1 MAVARISV
9 ANVLKSV
16 IFATNGDIVTL
27 ISRDDVGSVGC
38 RACFFELGSRRR
50 QLSAPG
56 GNMENKEKLLPEMSI
71 PSAEV
76 SLRKA
81 FLEFTDDDVA
91 VLEGVNGIATHYAD
105 SVIDDFYKHLLS
117 FEETRAFLA
126 DPAVLARVREMQ
138 KAYFTRLTQGNYDEA
153 YVADRIKIGRI
164 HERIGLPVKSYF
176 GMYCFYL
183 RAVLRRLRD
192 EYVEMPERAFSAFD
206 SLMKL
211 TFFDIG
217 LAIDTYIE
225 SREQTIQGQEEAI
238 RELSTPV
245 LLLRPGLLLLPI
257 IGLIDT
263 RRARQLTEQ
272 LLRSVRAN
280 RAMVVVI
287 DVTGVPSV
295 DTKVA
300 NHLVQ
305 TVEAAGLMGAV
316 SIVTGIA
323 PDIAQTMVRLGIDLR
338 RIRTVG
344 DLQSG

>member
-1 MAVARISV
+1 MAY
-9 ANVLKSV
+9 
-16 IFATNGDIVTL
+16 
-27 ISRDDVGSVGC
+27 
-38 RACFFELGSRRR
+38 E
-50 QLSAPG
+50 
-56 GNMENKEKLLPEMSI
+56 EKLFPETL
-71 PSAEV
+71 V
-76 SLRKA
+76 SVEEIRQRKD

-91 VLEGVNGIATHYAD
+91 VLAGVNGFAQRYAD
-105 SVIDDFYKHLLS
+105 SMIDEFYRHLLS
-117 FEETRAFLA
+117 FEETRAFFT
-126 DPAVLARVREMQ
+126 DPDVLAHVRNMQ
-138 KAYFTRLTQGNYDEA
+138 KAYFTRLTEGGYDQD
-153 YVADRIKIGRI
+153 YVANRVKIGVI
-164 HERIGLPVKSYF
+164 HERIGLPIKSYL

-183 RAVLRRLRD
+183 RTVFEHLQV
-192 EYVEMPERAFSAFD
+192 EYRETPEQAFTVFS

-217 LAIDTYIE
+217 LAIDTFIE
-225 SREQTIQGQEEAI
+225 SRERTIQGQQEAI

-272 LLRSVRAN
+272 LLHSVRSS
-280 RAMVVVI
+280 RAKVVVI

-305 TVEAAGLMGAV
+305 TVEAARLMGAV

-323 PDIAQTMVRLGIDLR
+323 PDIAQTMVRLGIDLI

-344 DLQSG
+344 DLQSGIEEAERLLGYTVVRSAGAESPDAKDCA

>member
-1 MAVARISV
+1 MPHKET
-9 ANVLKSV
+9 LLP
-16 IFATNGDIVTL
+16 GTL
-27 ISRDDVGSVGC
+27 IAS
-38 RACFFELGSRRR
+38 E
-50 QLSAPG
+50 
-56 GNMENKEKLLPEMSI
+56 
-71 PSAEV
+71 EV
-76 SLRKA
+76 RLRKA

-91 VLEGVNGIATHYAD
+91 ILESVNELAKRYAD
-105 SVIDDFYKHLLS
+105 PLIEDFYRHVLA
-117 FEETRAFLA
+117 FEETRAFFS
-126 DPAVLARVREMQ
+126 DPEVLAHVQNMQ
-138 KAYFTRLTQGNYDEA
+138 KAYFKRLTQGNYDQD
-153 YVADRIKIGRI
+153 YVANRVKIGVI

-183 RAVLRRLRD
+183 RAVLERLREECND
-192 EYVEMPERAFSAFD
+192 EPERAFTVFN

-211 TFFDIG
+211 TFFDMG

-225 SREQTIQGQEEAI
+225 SRERTIQGQQEAI

-257 IGLIDT
+257 IGLIDNQ
-263 RRARQLTEQ
+263 RARQLTEQ
-272 LLRSVRAN
+272 LLYSVRAN
-280 RAMVVVI
+280 RAKVVVI

-305 TVEAAGLMGAV
+305 AVEAARLMGAV

-323 PDIAQTMVRLGIDLR
+323 PDIAQTMVRLGIDLV

-344 DLQSG
+344 DLQNGIEEAERLLGYTVVKTGGPSAPDEKERP

>member
-1 MAVARISV
+1 MADEKI
-9 ANVLKSV
+9 L
-16 IFATNGDIVTL
+16 FPETL
-27 ISRDDVGSVGC
+27 LSDD
-38 RACFFELGSRRR
+38 EIR
-50 QLSAPG
+50 Q
-56 GNMENKEKLLPEMSI
+56 
-71 PSAEV
+71 
-76 SLRKA
+76 RKA

-91 VLEGVNGIATHYAD
+91 ALAGVNEFAERYAD
-105 SVIDDFYKHLLS
+105 SVIDVFYRHLLS
-117 FEETRAFLA
+117 FEETRAFFT
-126 DPAVLARVREMQ
+126 DPDVLAHVRNMQ
-138 KAYFTRLTQGNYDEA
+138 KAYFKRLTEGEYDQD
-153 YVADRIKIGRI
+153 YVANRVKIGAI
-164 HERIGLPVKSYF
+164 HERIGLPVKSYL

-183 RAVLRRLRD
+183 RSVFERLRV
-192 EYVEMPERAFSAFD
+192 EYKDTPERAATVFG

-217 LAIDTYIE
+217 LAIDTFIE
-225 SREQTIQGQEEAI
+225 SRERTIQGQQEAI

-272 LLRSVRAN
+272 LLHSVRSN
-280 RAMVVVI
+280 RAKVVVI

-305 TVEAAGLMGAV
+305 TVEAARLMGAV

-323 PDIAQTMVRLGIDLR
+323 PDIAQTMVRLGIDLM

-344 DLQSG
+344 DLQSGIEEAERLLGYTVVRSAVAENPDAKDGA

>member
-1 MAVARISV
+1 MA
-9 ANVLKSV
+9 NHE
-16 IFATNGDIVTL
+16 TL
-27 ISRDDVGSVGC
+27 PAETSISR
-38 RACFFELGSRRR
+38 E
-50 QLSAPG
+50 
-56 GNMENKEKLLPEMSI
+56 
-71 PSAEV
+71 EV
-76 SLRKA
+76 LRRKA
-81 FLEFTDDDVA
+81 FLEFTEDDVA
-91 VLEGVNGIATHYAD
+91 VLEGVNDLATQYAE
-105 SVIDDFYKHLLS
+105 SMIEDFYKHLMA
-117 FEETRAFLA
+117 FEETRTFFA
-126 DPAVLARVREMQ
+126 DPELLRHVKEMQ
-138 KAYFTRLTQGNYDEA
+138 KAYFMRLTQGHYDQE
-153 YVADRIKIGRI
+153 YVANRIRIGQV
-164 HERIGLPVKSYF
+164 HEHVGLPVKSYF

-183 RAVLRRLRD
+183 RAVLKRLRE
-192 EYVEMPERAFSAFD
+192 EYGEAPEQAFAIFN

-225 SREQTIQGQEEAI
+225 SRERTIEGQQEAI

-272 LLRSVRAN
+272 LLRSVRTN
-280 RAMVVVI
+280 RAAVVVI

-305 TVEAAGLMGAV
+305 TVEAARLMGAV
-316 SIVTGIA
+316 SIVSGIA
-323 PDIAQTMVRLGIDLR
+323 PEIAQTMVRLGIDLR

-344 DLQSG
+344 DLQSGIEEAERLLGYRVVKERPADGQGEKEGP

>member
-1 MAVARISV
+1 
-9 ANVLKSV
+9 
-16 IFATNGDIVTL
+16 
-27 ISRDDVGSVGC
+27 
-38 RACFFELGSRRR
+38 
-50 QLSAPG
+50 
-56 GNMENKEKLLPEMSI
+56 MENKETLLPEKSI
-71 PSAEV
+71 PSSEV

-91 VLEGVNGIATHYAD
+91 VLESVNEAATHYAD

-117 FEETRAFLA
+117 FDETRSFFA
-126 DPAVLARVREMQ
+126 DPAVLSHVRNMQ
-138 KAYFTRLTQGNYDEA
+138 KAYFKRLTQGNYDAE

-183 RAVLRRLRD
+183 RAVLKRLRD
-192 EYVEMPERAFSAFD
+192 EYKEMPEKAYNIFD

-225 SREQTIQGQEEAI
+225 SREETIQGQEEAI

-344 DLQSG
+344 DLQSGIEEAERLLGYSVVKNSDATSRCGKDGP

>member
-1 MAVARISV
+1 
-9 ANVLKSV
+9 
-16 IFATNGDIVTL
+16 
-27 ISRDDVGSVGC
+27 
-38 RACFFELGSRRR
+38 
-50 QLSAPG
+50 
-56 GNMENKEKLLPEMSI
+56 MENKQTLLPEMSI

-91 VLEGVNGIATHYAD
+91 ILEGVNGVAARYAD
-105 SVIDDFYKHLLS
+105 SVIEDFYQHLLA
-117 FEETRAFLA
+117 FEETRVFLE
-126 DPAVLARVREMQ
+126 DPEVLARVREMQ
-138 KAYFTRLTQGNYDEA
+138 KAYFTRLTQGNYEQE

-183 RAVLRRLRD
+183 RSVFKRLREAYQD
-192 EYVEMPERAFSAFD
+192 TPEQALGVFD

-211 TFFDIG
+211 TFFDMG

-316 SIVTGIA
+316 SILTGIA
-323 PDIAQTMVRLGIDLR
+323 PDIAQTLVRLGIDLR

-344 DLQSG
+344 DLQSGIEEAERLLGYTVVKNRDANGRCAKDGT

>member
-1 MAVARISV
+1 MASHETLLTEASIS
-9 ANVLKSV
+9 SEE
-16 IFATNGDIVTL
+16 IQ
-27 ISRDDVGSVGC
+27 R
-38 RACFFELGSRRR
+38 
-50 QLSAPG
+50 
-56 GNMENKEKLLPEMSI
+56 
-71 PSAEV
+71 
-76 SLRKA
+76 RKA
-81 FLEFTDDDVA
+81 FLEFTEQDVA
-91 VLEGVNGIATHYAD
+91 MLEGINDLATQYAE
-105 SVIDDFYKHLLS
+105 SMIEDFYRHLMA
-117 FEETRAFLA
+117 FDETRAFFA
-126 DPAVLARVREMQ
+126 DANLLRHVKELQ
-138 KAYFTRLTQGNYDEA
+138 KAYFMRLTQGHYDQDYIA
-153 YVADRIKIGRI
+153 NRIRIGQV
-164 HERIGLPVKSYF
+164 HEHVGLPVKSYL

-183 RAVLRRLRD
+183 RAVLKRLR
-192 EYVEMPERAFSAFD
+192 EEFGEAPERAFAVFN

-217 LAIDTYIE
+217 LALDTYIE
-225 SREQTIQGQEEAI
+225 SRERTIQGQQEAI

-280 RAMVVVI
+280 RATVVVI

-305 TVEAAGLMGAV
+305 TVEAARLMGAV
-316 SIVTGIA
+316 SIVSGIA

-344 DLQSG
+344 DLQGGIEEAEHLLGYRVVKEGGPDAQDARVGP

>member
-1 MAVARISV
+1 MA
-9 ANVLKSV
+9 NHE
-16 IFATNGDIVTL
+16 TL
-27 ISRDDVGSVGC
+27 PAETSISR
-38 RACFFELGSRRR
+38 E
-50 QLSAPG
+50 
-56 GNMENKEKLLPEMSI
+56 
-71 PSAEV
+71 EV
-76 SLRKA
+76 LRRKA
-81 FLEFTDDDVA
+81 FLEFTEDDVA
-91 VLEGVNGIATHYAD
+91 VLEGVNDLATQYAE
-105 SVIDDFYKHLLS
+105 SMIEDFYKHLMA
-117 FEETRAFLA
+117 FEETRTFFA
-126 DPAVLARVREMQ
+126 DPELLRHVKEMQ
-138 KAYFTRLTQGNYDEA
+138 KAYFMRLTQGHYDQE
-153 YVADRIKIGRI
+153 YVANRIRIGQV
-164 HERIGLPVKSYF
+164 HEHVGLPVKSYF

-183 RAVLRRLRD
+183 RAVLKRLRE
-192 EYVEMPERAFSAFD
+192 EYGEAPEQAFAIFN

-225 SREQTIQGQEEAI
+225 SRERTIEGQQEAI

-272 LLRSVRAN
+272 LLRSVRTN
-280 RAMVVVI
+280 RAAVVVI

-305 TVEAAGLMGAV
+305 TVEAARLMGAV
-316 SIVTGIA
+316 SIVSGIA

-344 DLQSG
+344 DLQSGIEEAERLLGYRVVKERPADGQGEKEGP